1 MKCARRISDHCPRPN
16 TVIKG
21 MYEEIKG
28 VHFHL
33 FPDFAGLTML
43 APLPPEM
50 ALLLLT
56 TLWILFPISY
66 VAILKDQRK
75 SSHLQPTTYKEIPYS
90 PIQSNPDNTPES
102 KLSLKDMMAL
112 AWETSV
118 QFISLLTSCIS
129 KMLLVNGVITTIGF
143 NNVSVTLRDQY
154 LFYVLVSGIGDFIGR
169 PFLLYLSLCEME
181 DKFTL
186 QKTWILAF
194 INVSILIFMV
204 LVSWF
209 RYLSNFFAAVGLVL
223 LNSCLSGVVY
233 ASSFKNVGDGFGVA
247 QRMFCRAFLAGALWI
262 ANITVALIGLDTE
275 ARLRKHCLLFYPEDT
290 CFTRSTI
297 N

>member
-75 SSHLQPTTYKEIPYS
+75 SSHLQPTTCKEIPYS
-90 PIQSNPDNTPES
+90 PIQSSPDNTPES

-154 LFYVLVSGIGDFIGR
+154 LFYVLVSGIGDFIGQ

-275 ARLRKHCLLFYPEDT
+275 ARLREHCLLFYPEDT